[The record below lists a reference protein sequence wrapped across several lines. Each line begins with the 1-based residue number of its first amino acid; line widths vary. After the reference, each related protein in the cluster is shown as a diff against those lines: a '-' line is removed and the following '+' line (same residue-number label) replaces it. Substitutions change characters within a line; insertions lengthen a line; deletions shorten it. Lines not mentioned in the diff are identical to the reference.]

1 MSQLESQLQRLEEIV
16 KALNNNLPLD
26 QLLSLYEE
34 GMELANQC
42 RHNLAAAEQKITL
55 IQQKLSPQHDRVP
68 D

>member
-1 MSQLESQLQRLEEIV
+1 
-16 KALNNNLPLD
+16 
-26 QLLSLYEE
+26 
-34 GMELANQC
+34 MELANQC